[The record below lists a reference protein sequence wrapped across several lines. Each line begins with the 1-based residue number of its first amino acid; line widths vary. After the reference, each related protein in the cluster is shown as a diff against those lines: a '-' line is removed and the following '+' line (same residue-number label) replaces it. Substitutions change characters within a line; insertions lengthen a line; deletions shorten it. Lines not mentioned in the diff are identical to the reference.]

1 MVARKQLEFEILV
14 KMLGLS
20 FSENWGE
27 QAKRF
32 WTAASTCTAPPKKW
46 CVRWFDC
53 TDLRRASFASPIDR
67 LAL

>member
-20 FSENWGE
+20 FSENWRE

-32 WTAASTCTAPPKKW
+32 WAVIPQKRTCAALAD
-46 CVRWFDC
+46 VRFG
-53 TDLRRASFASPIDR
+53 S
-67 LAL
+67 LADI